1 MNMKWTVEYYEQAD
15 GVQPAEV
22 FEDQLDLDH
31 PRLAAKL
38 AHIAEEME
46 RYGSQLGGGY
56 IEPCRGYGG
65 LWELRAIYGQWLGR
79 ELFGF
84 DGERIVL
91 LYGYVKRAG
100 QPASTP
106 ELDKAFAYWKDYQRT
121 RRVSPETEEDEG

>member
-1 MNMKWTVEYYEQAD
+1 MRWTVEYYEQAD

-56 IEPCRGYGG
+56 IEPRRG
-65 LWELRAIYGQWLGR
+65 
-79 ELFGF
+79 
-84 DGERIVL
+84 
-91 LYGYVKRAG
+91 
-100 QPASTP
+100 
-106 ELDKAFAYWKDYQRT
+106 
-121 RRVSPETEEDEG
+121 